1 MPVFQEMERLEAVL
15 KRKKAARKSRSRSR
29 SRDKKKKKKRRK
41 SSEVS
46 EEEME
51 EDDVAKGSESEQ
63 EAEVILPKV
72 TLLLTLNCS
81 ISNRGSLIEPEVEE
95 KKKQEQVC

>member
-1 MPVFQEMERLEAVL
+1 MERLEAVL

-41 SSEVS
+41 SSEAS

-51 EDDVAKGSESEQ
+51 EDVAAKGSESEQ
-63 EAEVILPKV
+63 EAEVIWNH
-72 TLLLTLNCS
+72 LTS
-81 ISNRGSLIEPEVEE
+81 IWQIVCTNYSENKSEIVNIVGGYGSY
-95 KKKQEQVC
+95 KD